1 MSYWRPNSYILVFT
15 SNKRILTQLGLLW
28 GVTVVFYDRYVS
40 TDDTIDDINRVAL
53 EKGYVKNGDLVVN
66 LAAMP
71 VAERGMV
78 NTIKLSVVS

>member
-78 NTIKLSVVS
+78 NTIKISVVS